1 MKKVKG
7 PSFFRTGLLLHKK
20 RVGEESMKNRG
31 KASGKFS
38 VCFDGFSI
46 RPDYE
51 KNWKKMQAFFKG
63 TMKKT

>member
-1 MKKVKG
+1 
-7 PSFFRTGLLLHKK
+7 
-20 RVGEESMKNRG
+20 MKNRG

-38 VCFDGFSI
+38 FRFDGFSI

-51 KNWKKMQAFFKG
+51 KNWKKMQAFSKG

>member
-1 MKKVKG
+1 
-7 PSFFRTGLLLHKK
+7 
-20 RVGEESMKNRG
+20 MKNRG

-63 TMKKT
+63 TMKKRERRFCYKNNNRRLSESLRLLKRGVK